1 MNKSSNTAKQ
11 NESQPQTGQQAFG
24 ADVARLLDIVA
35 NALYTHH
42 EVFLRELISNS
53 ADACD
58 RLRYDSIQNPEMIK
72 DNPDFRIHVF
82 KNTDDRTLSVIDNG
96 IGMDAQELAEN
107 LGTIAKSGTTA
118 LMERMKEQG
127 SKDNLKL
134 IGQFGVGFYAG
145 FMVAHKIRVV
155 SKKAGDKQASTWE
168 SDGRTGYSVRE
179 ATKEETATLD
189 GKRGTAIRLELKDEA
204 CDFLLDEK
212 IKMTVQMYSDH
223 ISVPIYLGTPHDT
236 KHDQSE
242 KLNTASAL
250 WMRPK
255 NEITE
260 EQYKEFYRHLSGG
273 FDEPL
278 MISHWRAEGKIEFS
292 GLLFVPTLRPWDLFD
307 PSRRHFVKLYVRRVF
322 ISDDVSTLMYPW
334 LRFARGIIDS
344 EDLPLNISRES
355 LQFNAVI
362 SKIKSAVAK
371 KILADLDKL
380 SRSDPPSFLSFWGQ
394 FGSVLKEGLYDA
406 PEHRVDIM
414 KVCRFFSTHDN
425 GETLT
430 SLEDYVSRMKEGQ
443 EQIFYISGES
453 LNSLRNSPQLEGFKE
468 RGLEVLFLT
477 DTIDDFWLQ
486 QVMDYNGKPFKSVT
500 KGTIDLDVFDFKTQ
514 RDDEKNKT
522 QEITGQEE
530 KDAANIGALIV
541 RLANLLKDRVQNVR
555 RSQRLSG
562 SPVCLV
568 AADNSVDMH
577 MERVLKIHQKYE
589 NNIKPVL
596 EINPQHPLIKLLAK
610 NAENGSDISEA
621 AELLL
626 DQATIIQGEP
636 LDDPSAFA
644 RRMSEIMLRALE
656 DNGSD

>member
-58 RLRYDSIQNPEMIK
+58 RLRYDSIQNPELIK